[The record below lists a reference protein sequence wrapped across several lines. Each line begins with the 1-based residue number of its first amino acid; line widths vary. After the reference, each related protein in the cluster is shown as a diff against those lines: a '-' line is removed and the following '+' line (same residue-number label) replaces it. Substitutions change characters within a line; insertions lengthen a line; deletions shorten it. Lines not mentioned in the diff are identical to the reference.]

1 MCFVHVKKSERPIFF
16 LGIAVDSWLVA
27 KEMIWQ
33 S

>member
-1 MCFVHVKKSERPIFF
+1 MCFARVKKRERLFCF
-16 LGIAVDSWLVA
+16 LAPAVDSWLVA